1 MFARQ
6 PGERRGNVL
15 QIGFDQRQA
24 LADLQHGCRVGDDL
38 RGRAPVSVLARLV
51 PAIYIDL
58 VDDGDD
64 GVADLL
70 GLGLE
75 FGPVDLVDSAVFDD
89 VVGGFLR
96 DQCIRVIEGPS

>member
-1 MFARQ
+1 M
-6 PGERRGNVL
+6 
-15 QIGFDQRQA
+15 
-24 LADLQHGCRVGDDL
+24 
-38 RGRAPVSVLARLV
+38 SVLARLV

-58 VDDGDD
+58 VDDGDDD

-89 VVGGFLR
+89 FVGGFLR